1 MPVPEWRPPESP
13 AAGGVEA
20 VERALTLLDCFDED
34 SESLT
39 LAELSRRSGLYKS
52 TILRLAVSLERFGHI
67 VRGADGRY
75 RLGPALWRLGS
86 LYRRSFDLAEVIRP
100 ELKVLVDET
109 GETASFYVREG
120 DARVCLY
127 RRNSPKAVRHHLS
140 EGARLSLEG
149 GASARVL
156 LAFGDDPSEGEPA
169 VRASGH
175 AISLGARDPDI
186 AAIAVP
192 VFGAG
197 RRLRGALSVSG
208 PLTRFDDALCSR
220 ALTAL
225 EASATRLRDRTPT
238 PSE

>member
-1 MPVPEWRPPESP
+1 M
-13 AAGGVEA
+13 
-20 VERALTLLDCFDED
+20 ERALTLLDCFDET

-39 LAELSRRSGLYKS
+39 LAELARRSGLYKS
-52 TILRLAVSLERFGHI
+52 TILRLATSLERFGHL
-67 VRGADGRY
+67 VRGSDGRF

-86 LYRRSFDLAEVIRP
+86 LYRRAFDLAETIRP

-127 RRNSPKAVRHHLS
+127 RRNSPKAMRHHLS

-149 GASARVL
+149 GASAKVL
-156 LAFGDDPSEGEPA
+156 LAFGDDPADHDAG

-175 AISLGARDPDI
+175 AISLGARDPEI

-192 VFGAG
+192 VFGPG
-197 RRLRGALSVSG
+197 RRLRGALAVSG
-208 PLTRFDDALCSR
+208 PLSRFDEALRTR
-220 ALTAL
+220 ALAAL
-225 EASATRLRDRTPT
+225 EAAAARLEARTP
-238 PSE
+238 PPHE